1 MTNHA
6 TPRRQG
12 LETQWKPYAEL
23 LSYLKPYRARFIF
36 GVGMGVLYALLNGS
50 IPLLVKYVG
59 DEVFPGG
66 GATQEAIREAASA
79 GTGQKI
85 DGVVLACLLVPLVMI
100 LRGFFSFVNSYQ
112 MSWVSL
118 RVLTDIRSKLFASI
132 VGQSME
138 FFDKARAGKLM
149 SRVMNDTSVAQST
162 LSQLSVSLFKQPIA
176 LVAGVAAV
184 MWIDWKFSLITLVL
198 FPVCIVPVALF
209 GRKVRKA
216 GAAEEQL
223 AGEMNVI
230 LQETFAGIRL
240 IKSYAEE
247 KLMIKMFNA
256 AAKRQFRNSLRVRKS
271 TEITSPLVEIVAAA
285 GVGMALFYVYA
296 AQLSAAR
303 FLALMAGIFL
313 LYEPIK
319 ALSRI
324 HMQLQK
330 CLSATTNI
338 FELMRR
344 PPAIVDAPGARSLDE
359 SRGEIVFEDVDFS
372 YGPQSRALDGVSLRI
387 EPGQRV
393 ALVGASGSGKST
405 MLSLALRFYDPQQ
418 GCVRLDGHDLRSLQ
432 IDSVRRHIG
441 IVTQDTFLFHDTI
454 FNNILFGRQDATKEE
469 VEEAA
474 RQAYA
479 HDFILAQPEGYQSVV
494 GDKGCMLSG
503 GQQQRLSIARALLK
517 NAPVLLLDEATSALD
532 SESERMI
539 QSALEKLSAGKTVVA
554 IAHRLST
561 VLNSDLI
568 VVMSGGRI
576 AATGTHAELLR
587 SSADYRMLYE
597 MQLHHVP
604 DATEAPAV

>member
-1 MTNHA
+1 
-6 TPRRQG
+6 
-12 LETQWKPYAEL
+12 
-23 LSYLKPYRARFIF
+23 
-36 GVGMGVLYALLNGS
+36 
-50 IPLLVKYVG
+50 
-59 DEVFPGG
+59 
-66 GATQEAIREAASA
+66 
-79 GTGQKI
+79 
-85 DGVVLACLLVPLVMI
+85 
-100 LRGFFSFVNSYQ
+100 
-112 MSWVSL
+112 L

-138 FFDKARAGKLM
+138 FFDRARAGKLM
-149 SRVMNDTSVAQST
+149 SRVMNDTQVAQST
-162 LSQLSVSLFKQPIA
+162 LSQLSVSLFKQPVA
-176 LVAGVAAV
+176 LVAGVVAV
-184 MWIDWKFSLITLVL
+184 MLIDWKFSLITLVL
-198 FPVCIVPVALF
+198 FPICIVPVALF

-216 GAAEEQL
+216 GEAEEQL

-247 KLMIKMFNA
+247 KLMIKMFNR

-285 GVGMALFYVYA
+285 GVGLALFYVYA
-296 AQLSAAR
+296 AELSAAK

-319 ALSRI
+319 SLSRI
-324 HMQLQK
+324 HMLLQK

-338 FELMRR
+338 FELMRQ
-344 PPAIVDAPGARSLDE
+344 PPAIVDAPDARKLE
-359 SRGEIVFEDVDFS
+359 KCRGEIVYDDVEFS
-372 YGPQSRALDGVSLRI
+372 YGPQAPALRGVSLRI

-393 ALVGASGSGKST
+393 ALVGSSGSGKST
-405 MLSLALRFYDPQQ
+405 MLSLALRFYDPQK
-418 GCVRLDGHDLRSLQ
+418 GSVSLDGNDLRELQ
-432 IDSVRRHIG
+432 IESVRQHIG

-454 FNNILFGRQDATKEE
+454 YNNILFGRQDATKEE

-479 HDFILAQPEGYQSVV
+479 HDFILAQPQGYESVV

-561 VLNSDLI
+561 VLTADRI
-568 VVMSGGRI
+568 VVMSEGRI
-576 AATGTHAELLR
+576 AAVGPHAELLQ
-587 SSADYRMLYE
+587 SSPDYRTLYE
-597 MQLHHVP
+597 MQFHHVP
-604 DATEAPAV
+604 DLAEAVTA

>member
-1 MTNHA
+1 
-6 TPRRQG
+6 
-12 LETQWKPYAEL
+12 
-23 LSYLKPYRARFIF
+23 
-36 GVGMGVLYALLNGS
+36 MGVLYALLNGS
-50 IPLLVKYVG
+50 IPLIVKYVG
-59 DEVFPGG
+59 DSVFPGG
-66 GATQEAIREAASA
+66 ADQEVIRKAAMSGMGAKVDA
-79 GTGQKI
+79 
-85 DGVVLACLLVPLVMI
+85 VVLACLLVPLVMI
-100 LRGFFSFVNSYQ
+100 LRGFFSFMNSYQ

-138 FFDKARAGKLM
+138 FFDRARAGKLM
-149 SRVMNDTSVAQST
+149 SRVMNDTQVAQST
-162 LSQLSVSLFKQPIA
+162 LSQLSVSLFKQPVA
-176 LVAGVAAV
+176 LVAGVVAV
-184 MWIDWKFSLITLVL
+184 MLIDWKFSLITLVL

-216 GAAEEQL
+216 GEAEEQL

-247 KLMIKMFNA
+247 KLMIKMFNR

-285 GVGMALFYVYA
+285 GVGLALFYVYA
-296 AQLSAAR
+296 AELSAAK

-319 ALSRI
+319 SLSRI
-324 HMQLQK
+324 HMLLQK

-338 FELMRR
+338 FELMRQ
-344 PPAIVDAPGARSLDE
+344 PPAIVDAPGARKLE
-359 SRGEIVFEDVDFS
+359 KCRGEIVYDDVEFS
-372 YGPQSRALDGVSLRI
+372 YGPQAPALRGVSLRI

-393 ALVGASGSGKST
+393 ALVGSSGSGKST
-405 MLSLALRFYDPQQ
+405 MLSLALRFYDPQK
-418 GCVRLDGHDLRSLQ
+418 GSVSLDGHDLRELQ
-432 IDSVRRHIG
+432 IESVRQHVG

-454 FNNILFGRQDATKEE
+454 YNNILFGRQDATKEE

-479 HDFILAQPEGYQSVV
+479 HDFILAQPQGYESVV

-561 VLNSDLI
+561 VLTADRI
-568 VVMSGGRI
+568 VVMSEGRI
-576 AATGTHAELLR
+576 AAIGTHAELLQ
-587 SSADYRMLYE
+587 SSPDYRTLYE
-597 MQLHHVP
+597 MQFHHVP
-604 DATEAPAV
+604 DLAEAVTA

>member
-1 MTNHA
+1 MTA
-6 TPRRQG
+6 DKSEPARQG
-12 LETQWKPYAEL
+12 LESQWKPYAEL
-23 LSYLKPYRARFIF
+23 LSYLKPYRARFSF
-36 GVGMGVLYALLNGS
+36 GVFMGVLYALLNGS
-50 IPLLVKYVG
+50 IPLIVKYVG
-59 DEVFPGG
+59 DAVFPGG
-66 GATQEAIREAASA
+66 ASQNAIRTAAMSDS
-79 GTGQKI
+79 GGKI
-85 DGVVLACLLVPLVMI
+85 DGVLLACLLVPVVMV
-100 LRGFFSFVNSYQ
+100 LRGFFSYINSYQ

-118 RVLTDIRSKLFASI
+118 RVLNDIRAKLFASI
-132 VGQSME
+132 VNQSME

-162 LSQLSVSLFKQPIA
+162 LSQLSVNLFKQPIA

-184 MWIDWKFSLITLVL
+184 MFIDWKFSIITLVL

-216 GAAEEQL
+216 GEAEERL

-247 KLMIKMFNA
+247 KLMVSLFDKA
-256 AAKRQFRNSLRVRKS
+256 TAKQFRNSLRVRRS
-271 TEITSPLVEIVAAA
+271 TEITSPLVEVVAAA
-285 GVGMALFYVYA
+285 GVGLALFYVYA
-296 AQLSAAR
+296 AHLTAAK

-319 ALSRI
+319 SLSRI

-344 PPAIVDAPGARSLDE
+344 PPAIVDAPDARDLE
-359 SRGEIVFEDVDFS
+359 SCRGGISYDQVEFA
-372 YGPQSRALDGVSLRI
+372 YGPQSQALRGVSLRI
-387 EPGQRV
+387 EPGQRA

-405 MLSLALRFYDPQQ
+405 MLSLALRFYDPQS
-418 GCVRLDGHDLRSLQ
+418 GGVRLDGHDLRSLRVE
-432 IDSVRRHIG
+432 SVRRHIG

-454 FNNILFGRQDATKEE
+454 YNNILFGRQGATKQE

-479 HDFILAQPEGYQSVV
+479 HEFILAQPEGYESVV

-561 VLNSDLI
+561 VLKSDVI
-568 VVMSGGRI
+568 VVMSEGRI
-576 AATGTHAELLR
+576 AATGTHAELLK
-587 SSADYRMLYE
+587 SSPDYRTLYE
-597 MQLHHVP
+597 MQFHHGAERAEAA
-604 DATEAPAV
+604 AT